1 MKTLRRT
8 WAEVSLDN
16 LEHNYRAIKEHIP
29 SGCRFLGV
37 MKADAYGHGAV
48 PLSHALCELGADYL
62 AVSNLEEAVQLRR
75 GGIRAPLLILGYTP
89 AEFADTMVFMDIT
102 QEVHSLEYAKE
113 LDAALTGTNYILNV
127 HLKLDTG
134 MTRIGFFAYNHER
147 TLPELLETC
156 ALAHLHV
163 EGVFTHFCVA
173 DSKAPEDAA
182 FTRTQYARFTAMLDA
197 LAAKG
202 IRPELRHCASSGAT
216 ILYPEFAMDM
226 VRPGI
231 ATFGHAPSQDAEGV
245 LDLRPLMTVRTKT
258 AQLRTVPAGTPVS
271 YGRTFTPSRET
282 RMAVLPIGYAD
293 GLSRSLS
300 GKASFRIR
308 GKDAPVIGRICMDM
322 CMVDVTDIP
331 GVSVGDTAT
340 LFGFDTDGT
349 RLPCERL
356 AAQAGTISYEIL
368 CDISKR
374 IPRIYMQN
382 GREQEILQYIV

>member
-1 MKTLRRT
+1 MSKSKGN
-8 WAEVSLDN
+8 VIDPLDM
-16 LEHNYRAIKEHIP
+16 
-29 SGCRFLGV
+29 V
-37 MKADAYGHGAV
+37 D
-48 PLSHALCELGADYL
+48 
-62 AVSNLEEAVQLRR
+62 
-75 GGIRAPLLILGYTP
+75 GI
-89 AEFADTMVFMDIT
+89 
-102 QEVHSLEYAKE
+102 S
-113 LDAALTGTNYILNV
+113 
-127 HLKLDTG
+127 
-134 MTRIGFFAYNHER
+134 
-147 TLPELLETC
+147 LPELLETC

-258 AQLRTVPAGTPVS
+258 AQLRTVPAGTPIS

-331 GVSVGDTAT
+331 GVSVGDTASA
-340 LFGFDTDGT
+340 
-349 RLPCERL
+349 LPRRQGRSAMRSSATSASASRASTCKTEGSRRSCNTSSERAQER
-356 AAQAGTISYEIL
+356 AAPHS
-368 CDISKR
+368 
-374 IPRIYMQN
+374 M
-382 GREQEILQYIV
+382 V